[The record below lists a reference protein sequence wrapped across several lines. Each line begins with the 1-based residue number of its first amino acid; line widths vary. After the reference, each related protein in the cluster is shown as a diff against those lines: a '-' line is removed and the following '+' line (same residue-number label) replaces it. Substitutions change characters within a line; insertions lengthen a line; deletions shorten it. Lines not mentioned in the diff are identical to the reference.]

1 MSTEELEEIGL
12 TRNEAKIYLALI
24 ELGSASSSQIIQKTG
39 FHRAI
44 VYDLLEKLSA
54 RGLVGYVIQGRKKS
68 FEATN
73 PQRLL
78 DILREKEERINSILP
93 RLLEL
98 SRFRSK
104 LDVKIYKGRE
114 GIKTVYEDILRTA
127 PKEWLS
133 MGSGGETY
141 QVLPFFL
148 EQFHKKRI
156 KAKINAK
163 GLLLNTVKS
172 KKRGLQIEK
181 LELTTIKYLPKDLK
195 TPTVINIYNDKVT
208 LYSVTAE
215 QIPFVILIENKE
227 LSKSF
232 REYFEWLWEI

>member
-114 GIKTVYEDILRTA
+114 GIKTVFNH
-127 PKEWLS
+127 WQQ
-133 MGSGGETY
+133 Y
-141 QVLPFFL
+141 QIG
-148 EQFHKKRI
+148 RAI
-156 KAKINAK
+156 
-163 GLLLNTVKS
+163 
-172 KKRGLQIEK
+172 
-181 LELTTIKYLPKDLK
+181 
-195 TPTVINIYNDKVT
+195 
-208 LYSVTAE
+208 
-215 QIPFVILIENKE
+215 
-227 LSKSF
+227 
-232 REYFEWLWEI
+232 